1 MRKEGRNKTHTL
13 KAETAGVC
21 RCLRHR
27 GGTAKGKLFKYS
39 RAGVGV
45 GNPGVTQHGVGK
57 TRSIIIMRHQCQ
69 SIHSQG

>member
-1 MRKEGRNKTHTL
+1 MRKEGRNKTHTF

-45 GNPGVTQHGVGK
+45 GDPGVT
-57 TRSIIIMRHQCQ
+57 
-69 SIHSQG
+69 